1 MAEVE
6 RSVAAFEQRF
16 TSVATLSYWC
26 HDCNKEVAV
35 AREAAGTVV
44 CSICNRVRVEPMPPS
59 FSSSNSQVEVGN
71 RDMPS
76 FRHFIGALRLFDDED
91 NEEYPSEEEEEEEED
106 DDGGLENY
114 MDCLPQRWIIDDEE
128 ENSEEEKSAEE
139 PAWAD
144 LVISESFYASGEDE
158 MENRL
163 ENPAIWAEVEPMTL
177 GFTEQPRVRVSD
189 GESRFRE
196 SRVSDSVTEREHR
209 ARDSDAEFELE
220 TCDSDGHPDLFG
232 RNSNVANVDFEFD
245 TLVQGLD
252 EVERENSVSEVAH
265 LDSATDSRA
274 RFDLIRTLGRDLA
287 FDEVDPENSDPG
299 VVVFDRDIDSR
310 ARFDLVHWNPLV
322 ADSDD
327 YAGSVECSQSGVDSD
342 AGDLCTAFRSWDSF
356 GVEEG
361 SEDVN
366 GEDQYEEWEELYRD
380 VPEVDLRLGETVV
393 PLAEEDNHD
402 SQSSHVAEIGLVRNF
417 DWTNVLEEFRDIGTT
432 VLEDFRD
439 LEFTGYEEES
449 ADVDVDDV
457 DADGDVDAY
466 FGDPE
471 DYADAAGYE
480 VLLEHFAEIDNFP
493 KGAPPAA
500 KVIVDSLPSIFIC
513 QKVIDDGNA
522 LCPICKE
529 VVEIG
534 EQAKQLPCLH
544 HYHGC
549 CILPWLRSRNS
560 CPVCR
565 YELPTDDPEYE
576 EQRKQVILQI

>member
-6 RSVAAFEQRF
+6 RAVAEFEPHQQHRF

-26 HDCNKEVAV
+26 DDCKKEVAV
-35 AREAAGTVV
+35 AREAAGAAV
-44 CSICNRVRVEPMPPS
+44 CSICKRGRVEPMPPS
-59 FSSSNSQVEVGN
+59 FSSSASQVEVRT
-71 RDMPS
+71 RDTPS
-76 FRHFIGALRLFDDED
+76 FRHFLGALRLFDEED
-91 NEEYPSEEEEEEEED
+91 NEEHFSDEDEEEED

-114 MDCLPQRWIIDDEE
+114 MDCLPQRWIIDGDE
-128 ENSEEEKSAEE
+128 ENSEEEKSAVAEEEE

-158 MENRL
+158 MEARS
-163 ENPAIWAEVEPMTL
+163 ENPGVWAEVEPMTF
-177 GFTEQPRVRVSD
+177 GFTEQQRVRVSD
-189 GESRFRE
+189 LVNEGDSRFRVSE
-196 SRVSDSVTEREHR
+196 SEPEREPRDRVSDT
-209 ARDSDAEFELE
+209 EFELE

-232 RNSNVANVDFEFD
+232 RNSNVAHVEFEFD

-252 EVERENSVSEVAH
+252 EVGHENSVSEVAH
-265 LDSATDSRA
+265 LDMATDSRA
-274 RFDLIRTLGRDLA
+274 RFDLIRTLGRDL
-287 FDEVDPENSDPG
+287 DLGEVDPENSDPG
-299 VVVFDRDIDSR
+299 VVDLDRSIDSR
-310 ARFDLVHWNPLV
+310 ARFGLVHWNPLV
-322 ADSDD
+322 ADSDE
-327 YAGSVECSQSGVDSD
+327 YAGSVEGSQSVGDSD
-342 AGDLCTAFRSWDSF
+342 AGDLCIAFRSWDSF

-380 VPEVDLRLGETVV
+380 VPEVDLRVDETIV
-393 PLAEEDNHD
+393 PLAEEDRHD
-402 SQSSHVAEIGLVRNF
+402 SQRSHVAEIGLVGNF
-417 DWTNVLEEFRDIGTT
+417 DWTNVLEDFRDI
-432 VLEDFRD
+432 
-439 LEFTGYEEES
+439 EFTGYEEES

-500 KVIVDSLPSIFIC
+500 KVVVDSLPSIFIC
-513 QKVIDDGNA
+513 QKQIDDGNA
-522 LCPICKE
+522 FCPICKE

-576 EQRKQVILQI
+576 EQRKQVTLQT